1 MHPPPPVLSCIPVTY
16 YLSSRTDVCEDAEK
30 LNDPARGMLT
40 PTIKLLNDHEFFDE
54 FKYYRFMNGV
64 GKITNFPIKGIKTCA
79 TTLLGFRAV

>member
-1 MHPPPPVLSCIPVTY
+1 
-16 YLSSRTDVCEDAEK
+16 
-30 LNDPARGMLT
+30 MLT